1 MENFEAMQFN
11 DCQEDELLQL
21 AENTGV
27 DQDQKE
33 PVENEFVE
41 KRNLLQKTK
50 IVRQTWSIAEIIKKS
65 ETEGSSLTQTIS
77 VEQFGAMTRKQPLSN
92 LFIWRL

>member
-50 IVRQTWSIAEIIKKS
+50 IVRQIPAEFYIFSSASTTSSNFIK
-65 ETEGSSLTQTIS
+65 
-77 VEQFGAMTRKQPLSN
+77 
-92 LFIWRL
+92 